1 MSEESFVMLVI
12 LWSVSMML
20 LGGIIN
26 DFFGKDTPEVTVN
39 KIVTLNE
46 ENCIETNNK
55 KFYLCEVKDD

>member
-1 MSEESFVMLVI
+1 MTDECFVMLVI
-12 LWSVSMML
+12 LWSVAMML

-26 DFFGKDTPEVTVN
+26 DIFVKDTPKVTVN
-39 KIVTLNE
+39 KTVTLND

>member
-1 MSEESFVMLVI
+1 MTDESFVMLVI

-26 DFFGKDTPEVTVN
+26 DKLLKDTPEVTIN

-55 KFYLCEVKDD
+55 KFYLCEVKDE